1 MAGSVRQQAVRDWRW
16 GRIARYSAYCAT
28 GLIAVVVAAALILP
42 EFLDRPAVRTE
53 IERGLSGA
61 LHGEVAWKELS
72 IRFLPS
78 PRGVLQKVQVEIPGI
93 ADVSAAEVHVRLRL
107 WPLLRGRAEIVAVS
121 VVRPVIRVDVAA
133 QPGKR
138 KKAKEPPL
146 DPVAIYRSVAGPI
159 ADAVRAFAPDTVIE
173 IEDASVDVRVSDMPP
188 MQLTRLSLRAQA
200 DSRTLDVEMTTSSNT
215 WSRLKLSARVELADL
230 SGRASLDADEIKP
243 QAWFDTYLS
252 GSPLGIAVPSA
263 TLLAQGRTDA
273 KTSLECD
280 FDLRAASVEILSAT
294 ERVQVPGVVVKGK
307 VAASAQES
315 VIHLSHAELG
325 SSKLAGGTLRYSPGN
340 KAIAGSLAFD
350 LDLAQVL
357 EGTRRLVP
365 EKAGAVLAGFQPV
378 TGRAE
383 GRLKLAFGHAGW
395 SVGADILKSD
405 SSVQMR
411 GLPGPVL
418 LASGSVGIDA
428 RSVSVDRAVLAMLDA
443 QARVSAAVSDYRT
456 DRPQAAGVLSEGVVG
471 EKLLAWVGQIAHV
484 PPHLQLK
491 TPIRVA
497 VPRFVWGPKQVLDL
511 QAMARFD
518 AGPAVGV
525 ELGWAPKALDIRK
538 VSIKDER
545 SDAVIAVRTVG
556 RLLEGKF
563 SGSLNSTS
571 ISAMLKSETLPSGVA
586 AGDLRFTYDR
596 DNPARTS
603 AQGNLKGDAL
613 DLTWL
618 FNRPVKIDR
627 IDLAADGSTLRV
639 GEASVS
645 WAGQRATLRGEVKR
659 GDGRPVIDAQLDSP
673 GVDLDAL
680 LQAEDK
686 IAKEKPP
693 ATPEGSK
700 QPPLDKGKAS
710 GPWPLPVTGRIAV
723 RSDFLQYGRHRI
735 APLSATLAL
744 EKQRAHLD
752 LSQAQLCGITLPLTI
767 EATPKGLLASAQIT
781 AQKQQLERAAQCLS
795 DQGVL
800 ITGDFDLRADLST
813 QGRLE
818 EFVRNLKG
826 TIGAEARDGKV
837 MKFAMLGNILSTQGV
852 SAVLKQDGPRVDS
865 AGFPY
870 RKIVVDGRFEAGRFI
885 VKEGA
890 FQSDVVGL
898 AATGWI
904 SLLDYGSRLT
914 VLVAPFG
921 RLDEFVRDV
930 PILGYVI
937 GGALTSLP
945 VGVSGDIRD
954 PLIVPLG
961 PAAITSELVGIFERT
976 LKLPVKLIK
985 PQ

>member
-1 MAGSVRQQAVRDWRW
+1 M
-16 GRIARYSAYCAT
+16 GRIARVSAYSAT
-28 GLIAVVVAAALILP
+28 GFIAVVVAAVLILP
-42 EFLDRPAVRTE
+42 EFIDRAAVRAE
-53 IERGLSGA
+53 FERRLSEA
-61 LHGEVAWKELS
+61 VHGEVAWEQLS
-72 IRFLPS
+72 IRILPS
-78 PRGVLQKVQVEIPGI
+78 PRGVLHKVRVEMPGI
-93 ADVSAAEVHVRLRL
+93 AGVTAEEVHARLRL

-121 VVRPVIRVDVAA
+121 VVRPVIQVDLAA
-133 QPGKR
+133 PPAAKR

-146 DPVAIYRSVAGPI
+146 DPVAIYRSVAGSI
-159 ADAVRAFAPDTVIE
+159 AEAVRVFAADTVIE

-200 DSRTLDVEMTTSSNT
+200 DSKTLDVEMTTSSNT
-215 WSRLKLSARVELADL
+215 WSRLKLSARIELADL
-230 SGRASLDADEIKP
+230 SGRASLGADEIKP
-243 QAWFDTYLS
+243 QAWLDTYLS

-263 TLLAQGRTDA
+263 TLLAEGRTDA
-273 KTSLECD
+273 KSSLECD

-307 VAASAQES
+307 VAAGAKET
-315 VIHLSHAELG
+315 VIHLGDAELG
-325 SSKLAGGTLRYSPGN
+325 SSKLSGGTLHYTPRS
-340 KAIAGSLAFD
+340 KAVAGRIAFD

-357 EGTRRLVP
+357 DGARRLVP

-383 GRLKLAFGHAGW
+383 GQVKMTSGRSSW
-395 SVGADILKSD
+395 SVEVDILKSD
-405 SSVQMR
+405 SSVQIR
-411 GLPGPVL
+411 GLPGPVRV
-418 LASGSVGIDA
+418 AGGSVEIDS
-428 RSVSVDRAVLAMLDA
+428 RSMSVERAALAMLDA
-443 QARVSAAVSDYRT
+443 QARVSATVNDYRT
-456 DRPQAAGVLSEGVVG
+456 DRLQAIAALSEGVVG
-471 EKLLAWVGQIAHV
+471 EKFLAWVWQIAHV

-491 TPIRVA
+491 TPIQIAAPRV
-497 VPRFVWGPKQVLDL
+497 VWGPKQALDL
-511 QAMARFD
+511 QATARFD
-518 AGPAVGV
+518 AGPIVTV
-525 ELGWAPKALDIRK
+525 ELGWMPKSLELRR

-545 SDAVIAVRTVG
+545 SDAVMAVRTVG

-618 FNRPVKIDR
+618 FKRPVKIDR

-645 WAGQRATLRGEVKR
+645 WAGQRATMRGEVKR
-659 GDGRPVIDAQLDSP
+659 GDGGLVIDAQLDSL

-680 LQAEDK
+680 LPPEDK
-686 IAKEKPP
+686 IKEKPP

-723 RSDFLQYGRHRI
+723 RSDFVRYGRHRI
-735 APLSATLAL
+735 ASLSATLAL

-752 LSQAQLCGITLPLTI
+752 LSRAQLCGITLPLTI
-767 EATPKGLLASAQIT
+767 EATPKGFLASAQIT
-781 AQKQQLERAAQCLS
+781 AQKQQLDQTARCLS
-795 DQGVL
+795 DSGVL

-813 QGRLE
+813 QGKVDELM
-818 EFVRNLKG
+818 RNLKG
-826 TIGAEARDGKV
+826 TIKAEVRGGKV
-837 MKFAMLGNILSTQGV
+837 MKFALLGNILSMQDV
-852 SAVLKQDGPRVDS
+852 SALLKQDGPRLDDV
-865 AGFPY
+865 GFPY
-870 RKIVVDGRFEAGRFI
+870 RRIVVAGRFERGRFS
-885 VKEGA
+885 VDEGA
-890 FQSDVVGL
+890 LQSNAVGL

-904 SLLDYGSRLT
+904 SPLDYGTRLT

-921 RLDEFVRDV
+921 RLDEIVRDV
-930 PILGYVI
+930 PIVGYVI
-937 GGALTSLP
+937 GGALTSVP